1 MSSKKARGFQKG
13 NLHASLKNAN
23 KVSRFPFDSTVAKKE
38 QAYTKSRTSRRCS
51 CYHPENCREIQDEYD
66 RLGMNDRVGYTRVC
80 KPKEAHSVDGRYA
93 VYQQELIR
101 QQQRDLENLRE
112 DDLLSFDEDVLTVAC
127 SHFPP
132 DYLDHIQKRDGNIV
146 FCYQI
151 DGF

>member
-1 MSSKKARGFQKG
+1 
-13 NLHASLKNAN
+13 
-23 KVSRFPFDSTVAKKE
+23 
-38 QAYTKSRTSRRCS
+38 
-51 CYHPENCREIQDEYD
+51 
-66 RLGMNDRVGYTRVC
+66 MNDRVGYTRVC

-146 FCYQI
+146 FYYQI